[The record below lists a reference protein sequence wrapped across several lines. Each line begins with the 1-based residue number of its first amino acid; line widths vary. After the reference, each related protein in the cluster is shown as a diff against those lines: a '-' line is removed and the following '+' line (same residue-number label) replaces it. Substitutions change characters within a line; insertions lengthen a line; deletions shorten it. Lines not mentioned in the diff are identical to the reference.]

1 MPVAYTTGLSI
12 TTGADFKQTLATLGQ
27 QKKMMAEQ
35 QKAIVDQMKSRQKA
49 ADKLLSE
56 TEGYDVSK
64 LIPPLRQH
72 FKDYYNQK
80 LQEINNFAIDD
91 PVAARRAVQDI
102 ANWFNTYAAHN
113 SDEVQSSRET
123 YNKVATDAASAAK
136 FNDQLPVYMQS
147 AASPQSMI
155 QAQQA
160 FEGTNIVTQMGAD
173 GTVMYKSID
182 PETGEPTG
190 DWSDITSWDAWANPA
205 TFTVPT
211 QARYGKSAIQIGE
224 GTVRDSVKAFN
235 KDTWS
240 RDEAYR
246 VARGIVNGGIDNED
260 SAAARAWAV
269 VNLFTDAMRDNE
281 SLVTSYIQGDINN
294 EAYKL
299 NSQYISDINEELV
312 KQMAESSR
320 FIVEEDEAK
329 KTGAEKDADIYRSD
343 FDSRQ
348 TFVLDS
354 LEYLRSG
361 ELMETDEDGV
371 LVPINNFEMYGGV
384 NGSSYVLSAL
394 DKKGETV
401 VIDNPRAGEENRRL
415 SDLNERYDA
424 IKDKSSSEAQSL
436 MRQIDQLT
444 YSLGDMAL
452 EPVQF
457 EIQPKE
463 IGFLPNGKVVLMDLS
478 VKKTGSQYDKVKTI
492 ILDQQRDREA
502 VQTILQSIRRT
513 YRDPNIT
520 LEGLQSGIVFGPQAE
535 LENAVNDAVNQV
547 EQATQQGGLFD
558 NYGQEEE

>member
-1 MPVAYTTGLSI
+1 MPVAYTAPLKSVGKTDMSGLLNNLK
-12 TTGADFKQTLATLGQ
+12 AQEAAKAA
-27 QKKMMAEQ
+27 QKKAV
-35 QKAIVDQMKSRQKA
+35 VDQMNSRQKA
-49 ADKLLSE
+49 ADKLLAE

-64 LIPPLRQH
+64 LIPPLRDH
-72 FKDYYNQK
+72 FKTYYNQK
-80 LQEINNFAIDD
+80 LEEINNFAIDD

-102 ANWFNTYAAHN
+102 ANWFNTHAAHN

-123 YNKVATDAASAAK
+123 YNKVATDASSAAK
-136 FNDQLPVYMQS
+136 FNEELPVYMQS

-190 DWSDITSWDAWANPA
+190 DWSDITSWDTWANPA

-211 QARYGKSAIQIGE
+211 QARYGRSAIQIGE

-269 VNLFTDAMRDNE
+269 ANLFTDAMRDNE
-281 SLVTSYIQGDINN
+281 GLVTAYIQGDINN
-294 EAYKL
+294 QTYEM
-299 NSQYISDINEELV
+299 NSQYISDINKELV

-320 FIVEEDEAK
+320 FVVEEDEAK
-329 KTGAEKDADIYRSD
+329 PTSSDRDAEIYRSD
-343 FDSRQ
+343 FDSRRS
-348 TFVLDS
+348 FVLDS
-354 LEYLRSG
+354 VEYLRTG

-371 LVPINNFEMYGGV
+371 LVPIEDFEMYGGV
-384 NGSSYVLSAL
+384 KGSSYVLSAL
-394 DKKGETV
+394 DKKKETII
-401 VIDNPRAGEENRRL
+401 IDNPRAGEENRKL
-415 SDLNERYDA
+415 ADLNDEYDA
-424 IKDKSSSEAQSL
+424 IRDKESSEAQSL
-436 MRQIDQLT
+436 KRQIDQLA
-444 YSLGDMAL
+444 YALGDMAL

-463 IGFLPNGKVVLMDLS
+463 IGFLPNGKIVLTDLS
-478 VKKTGSQYDKVKTI
+478 VKQTGSQYDKVKTI
-492 ILDQQRDREA
+492 VLDEFRDREA
-502 VQTILQSIRRT
+502 VQSILQSIRRT

-535 LENAVNDAVNQV
+535 RENAANDAANQ
-547 EQATQQGGLFD
+547 TQQAAQSGGPFD
-558 NYGQEEE
+558 NYGEE